1 MAAVLL
7 FLFGCLLCLMFLG
20 MLYGERLSL
29 TGLTDGE
36 WFSPIGVLASKLWN
50 ILCESVDESI
60 EFVLTHL
67 SWVVAAVSGTAG
79 LILVAFL
86 MGGGLAS
93 DAAAYHRDTIT
104 PLRSGGV
111 LDKIERVTARGNQAP
126 IMLARAER
134 DDSQFVTQAVGSN
147 YLVFGRPEY
156 APIRPRPR
164 RPIEGGVIDRTD
176 RRPVTTR
183 PRLDVTFRR
192 LGSSVIRSE
201 ANPDISV
208 HGRLVDDLPDPL
220 FVDRALRGL
229 LRDNWREGFGLSAT
243 DSSASGIGLPGDTLQ
258 ESPLAAV
265 RELESRVRVT
275 PGILVAEHDLRVEKT
290 APEESGTGE
299 VTLQISLTNLG
310 NDTIDGLLVREL
322 LPFGTLVRGAE
333 PEGILRDD
341 TLTWLINDLQPSEEL
356 MLRFT
361 VLPSSRLE
369 TDRDATFASTTEVSA
384 LVAVTTRTVVAEET
398 SLPDPFPTDRRRDP
412 VFPPESP
419 RKPDLAGA
427 PDLRLSITEP
437 RGIVSVGKSVQVIF
451 TIANEGTVAAEGVTL
466 RLTLDEGLDH
476 KELVAESSL
485 RTVSVYAPAIR
496 AGESRDFRLEVRP
509 NTSGELL
516 STADLLFDDAQ
527 IDLATLRLVARDAD
541 SEPFTPD
548 TAIQ

>member
-1 MAAVLL
+1 MASVLL

-20 MLYGERLSL
+20 MLYGEHLSL
-29 TGLTDGE
+29 MGLTDGP
-36 WFSPIGVLASKLWN
+36 WFSPIGVLASKLWSTV
-50 ILCESVDESI
+50 CEGVDESI
-60 EFVLTHL
+60 EFVLAHL

-93 DAAAYHRDTIT
+93 DAVAYHRDMIT

-111 LDKIERVTARGNQAP
+111 LDRIERVTARDSQPP
-126 IMLARAER
+126 ILLAKAEL
-134 DDSQFVTQAVGSN
+134 DDLQFVTQAGGSN
-147 YLVFGRPEY
+147 TLVFGRPEY

-164 RPIEGGVIDRTD
+164 RPIEGGVIDLTD
-176 RRPVTTR
+176 RNPITARPL
-183 PRLDVTFRR
+183 LDVTFRR

-201 ANPDISV
+201 DNPGVSV

-220 FVDRALRGL
+220 FVDRAVRGL
-229 LRDNWREGFGLSAT
+229 LRDNWREGFGLPAT
-243 DSSASGIGLPGDTLQ
+243 DSSSTGVGLPGDTLP

-290 APEESGTGE
+290 APEESATGE
-299 VTLQISLTNLG
+299 VTIQISLTNLG
-310 NDTIDGLLVREL
+310 NDTIDGLLVRERF
-322 LPFGTLVRGAE
+322 PFDTLVRGAE

-341 TLTWLINDLQPSEEL
+341 TLTWLINDLQPSTEL

-361 VLPSSRLE
+361 VLPSSRPD

-384 LVAVTTRTVVAEET
+384 LAAVTTRTVVADAT
-398 SLPDPFPTDRRRDP
+398 SLPDPFPPDRRRGP
-412 VFPPESP
+412 VIPRESP
-419 RKPDLAGA
+419 RNPDLSGA
-427 PDLRLSITEP
+427 PDLRLSIAEP
-437 RGIVSVGKSVQVIF
+437 RGTVSVGKNVQVVF
-451 TIANEGTVAAEGVTL
+451 TIANEGTAAAENVTL

-476 KELVAESSL
+476 KELAAASGP
-485 RTVSVYAPAIR
+485 RMVSVYVPAIR

-509 NTSGELL
+509 NTTGELL
-516 STADLLFDDAQ
+516 STAELLFEDAQ
-527 IDLATLRLVARDAD
+527 IDLATLRLVVRDAEN
-541 SEPFTPD
+541 EPFEPD